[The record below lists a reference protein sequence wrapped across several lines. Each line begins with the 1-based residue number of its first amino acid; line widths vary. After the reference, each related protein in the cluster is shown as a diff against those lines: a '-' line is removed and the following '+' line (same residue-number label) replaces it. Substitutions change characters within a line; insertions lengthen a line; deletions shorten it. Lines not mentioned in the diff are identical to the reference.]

1 MNTSKVYMY
10 VSLVAGGAV
19 LGTLVTALGIASFAP
34 EGNTPGTSSPSS
46 QKKNDAIQVTDI
58 LSPGESNRKAFSG
71 TIKSI
76 SGTEQIVVTSESNVD
91 IPVNITPSTIVI
103 ERQRKTDQQFEKDRQ
118 AYNSGESDQPPSLYN
133 TTSIDAENLKENNTV
148 NIQTVDNI
156 VGATEV
162 EARRISVNIPAEE
175 ENNTEETSS
184 EESNEDN
191 SESDEGTE
199 DGETS
204 SENTTPDDENPEE
217 ETAN

>member
-1 MNTSKVYMY
+1 MY

-71 TIKSI
+71 TIKSV
-76 SGTEQIVVTSESNVD
+76 SGTEQIMVTSEAESD
-91 IPVNITPSTIVI
+91 IPVTITSSTNII
-103 ERQRKTDQQFEKDRQ
+103 ERQRKTDQQFEQDRQ
-118 AYNSGESDQPPSLYN
+118 AYNNGESDRPPSLYE
-133 TTSIDAENLKENNTV
+133 TSSMTADELQADDKV
-148 NIQTVDNI
+148 NIQTVNNI